1 MVTTRSGRHTS
12 PPRPRLVLVRQR
24 RLQKPRVD
32 ELLQLLPVLVF
43 FLSFAALVVLEANG
57 LLLEELRVSPPA
69 PKQQFWI
76 EVLKWL

>member
-1 MVTTRSGRHTS
+1 
-12 PPRPRLVLVRQR
+12 VRQR

-32 ELLQLLPVLVF
+32 ELLQMLPILVF

-57 LLLEELRVSPPA
+57 LLLEELQRISSPA
-69 PKQQFWI
+69 PKQQFWV